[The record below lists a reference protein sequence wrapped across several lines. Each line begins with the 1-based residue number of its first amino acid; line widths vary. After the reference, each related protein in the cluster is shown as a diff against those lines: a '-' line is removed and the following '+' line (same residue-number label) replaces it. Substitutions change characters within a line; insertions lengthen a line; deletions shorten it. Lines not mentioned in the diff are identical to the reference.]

1 MPLSA
6 IRSVHVV
13 DNTLDYVHG
22 VRVGTGVPGSAAAA
36 TLTSRNA
43 RIFVVIHHGQHRGVR
58 ILPEGA
64 DFDEIL
70 LACADPESVASQI
83 PVTP

>member
-1 MPLSA
+1 MPLSS

-13 DNTLDYVHG
+13 DNTRDYVHG
-22 VRVGTGVPGSAAAA
+22 VRVGTGEPASAVAG
-36 TLTSRNA
+36 TFTSRNA
-43 RIFVVIHHGQHRGVR
+43 RIFVVIHHGQHGGVR
-58 ILPEGA
+58 TLLEGT